1 MSITIS
7 KPLIYGNIAIFG
19 GVILFAVVFG
29 INKFINERERAG
41 YKDYIQSY
49 LEKPQNALP
58 TRNALAKEAIVI
70 NGKMVIVNLNDN
82 SIDPV
87 FSSLPKALKPEN
99 PGQVETVL
107 WVKCE
112 PQPSDLKYA
121 DGTKGIGA
129 LCELTFIDFL
139 NKKYLWRD
147 TVSVSPPVSKK
158 RGDEPAPPDPDGAI
172 LWYLK
177 GIAKNK

>member
-49 LEKPQNALP
+49 LEKPQNTLP
-58 TRNALAKEAIVI
+58 NRNALSKEAIVI

-99 PGQVETVL
+99 PRQVETVL

-112 PQPSDLKYA
+112 PQPSSLTYA

-129 LCELTFIDFL
+129 RCELTFIDFL
-139 NKKYLWRD
+139 NKQFLWRD
-147 TVSVSPPVSKK
+147 TVAVNPPETKK
-158 RGDEPAPPDPDGAI
+158 RGAEPPAPDPSEAI
-172 LWYLK
+172 LRYLEQIPLK
-177 GIAKNK
+177 K

>member
-19 GVILFAVVFG
+19 GAILFAVVFG
-29 INKFINERERAG
+29 ISQYLKEKDRAG

-49 LEKPQNALP
+49 LEKPQNTLP
-58 TRNALAKEAIVI
+58 NRNALSKEAIVI

-87 FSSLPKALKPEN
+87 FSSLPKELKPEN
-99 PGQVETVL
+99 PQQVETVL

-112 PQPSDLKYA
+112 PQPSSLTYA

-129 LCELTFIDFL
+129 QCELTFIDFL
-139 NKKYLWRD
+139 NKKFLWRD
-147 TVSVSPPVSKK
+147 TVTVNPPDTKK
-158 RGDEPAPPDPDGAI
+158 RGAEPPKPDPSDAI
-172 LWYLK
+172 LRYLEQIPLK
-177 GIAKNK
+177 K

>member
-7 KPLIYGNIAIFG
+7 KPLIYGNLAIFG
-19 GVILFAVVFG
+19 GVILLAMVMG
-29 INKFINERERAG
+29 INDFFDKRERAG
-41 YKDYIQSY
+41 YKDYTESY
-49 LEKPQNALP
+49 LEKPQNPLP
-58 TRNALAKEAIVI
+58 HRMAVPEDAVVI
-70 NGKMVIVNLNDN
+70 NGKLVIVNLNN
-82 SIDPV
+82 KSIDPI
-87 FSSLPKALKPEN
+87 FNRLPKELKPET
-99 PGQVETVL
+99 PEQVKTVL
-107 WVKCE
+107 WIKCE

-158 RGDEPAPPDPDGAI
+158 RGDEPAPPDPGEAI